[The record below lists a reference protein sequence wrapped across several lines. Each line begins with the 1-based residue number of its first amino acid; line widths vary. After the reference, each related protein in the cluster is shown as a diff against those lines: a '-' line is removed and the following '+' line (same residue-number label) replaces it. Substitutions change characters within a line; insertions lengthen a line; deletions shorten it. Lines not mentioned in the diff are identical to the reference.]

1 MYHDRVYFE
10 TVQTSNIN
18 YTYFKGLNTMENT
31 PLETSTVDTFIYAR
45 VSTTNQKI
53 DSQVKDLIK
62 YCEHKGWLNTKL
74 YSEKMSGVAKRPIFE
89 QMLLDCRSDRPSR
102 VVVWDLSRLSRKG
115 VSDAIQT
122 ITYFQDMDI
131 DLISKKEGL
140 DFNGQM
146 GLVMASMLSAF
157 ANIDYQLR
165 REKQALGIESA
176 KEKNGGKCPW
186 GGNKRK
192 RDNSNDS
199 IILKLKTAGM
209 SIRKIA
215 TTINKSPQ
223 TIQIALKILK
233 AEGKLAS

>member
-1 MYHDRVYFE
+1 MKGKTQLHTGTLFE
-10 TVQTSNIN
+10 E
-18 YTYFKGLNTMENT
+18 KA
-31 PLETSTVDTFIYAR
+31 VDTFIYAR
-45 VSTTNQKI
+45 VSSIGQNI
-53 DSQVKDLIK
+53 ESQVNDLLSFCK
-62 YCEHKGWLNTKL
+62 QKGWANTRL
-74 YSEKMSGVAKRPIFE
+74 YSEKMSGVGKRPIFE
-89 QMLLDCRSDRPSR
+89 QMLLDCRSERPSR

-157 ANIDYQLR
+157 ASIDYQLR
-165 REKQALGIESA
+165 REKQALGIELA
-176 KEKNGGKCPW
+176 REKNGGKCPW

-192 RDNSNDS
+192 RDSSNDS
-199 IILKLKTAGM
+199 VILKLKTAGM

-215 TTINKSPQ
+215 KLINKSPQ
-223 TIQIALKILK
+223 TIQVALKVLK